1 MNSQETTRKTTVKDT
16 LPHLALQAFGGY
28 PTETQTMLLEVREM
42 ILAVNKSD
50 PEIGQLLE
58 ALRWG
63 ELSFITEKPSTGSII
78 RLALTRSGKPA
89 VFFHCGTSLIET
101 FRVQYSHIFDFED
114 NRAMI
119 LRLPV
124 EETAVELCHCIKQAL
139 RYKLDGR
146 TRKVLFQFPILSK
159 C

>member
-1 MNSQETTRKTTVKDT
+1 MNSQKTTRKKTVPNP
-16 LPHLALQAFGGY
+16 LPDLALQAFDGY
-28 PTETQTMLLEVREM
+28 PKDAQTILLSVREL
-42 ILAVNKSD
+42 ILAVKESD
-50 PEIGQLLE
+50 PEIGQLQE
-58 ALRWG
+58 TLRWG
-63 ELSFITEKPSTGSII
+63 ELSFLTELPNTGSII
-78 RLALTRSGKPA
+78 RLALTKSGEPA

-124 EETAVELCHCIKQAL
+124 EETVVELSHCIKQAL
-139 RYKLDGR
+139 RYKLDGPSQ
-146 TRKVLFQFPILSK
+146 KVLIQFPLLSK